1 MVLGKD
7 LGSPAMTLEQWSFIA
22 QIASAVAVIASL
34 IFVGFQ
40 LRRTTEAIR
49 ASSSDA
55 YSGAYTGFVS
65 AIAENADFADIWAR
79 GLKDPR
85 ALTEV
90 EWVRFVAF
98 ASAQFRLYDASRVQ
112 WLRGRLDDEHWYAVE
127 HHALSLGNQPGMA
140 AAWKLR
146 GYWHSPEFRAW
157 FEGLESADA
166 PRPYARD

>member
-1 MVLGKD
+1 
-7 LGSPAMTLEQWSFIA
+7 MTLEQASFIA
-22 QIASAVAVIASL
+22 QIVSAIAVIASL

-55 YSGAYTGFVS
+55 YSGAYTQFVQ
-65 AIAENADFADIWAR
+65 AIVENADFADIWSR

-112 WLRGRLDDEHWYAVE
+112 WLRGRLDDEHWFAVE
-127 HHALSLGNQPGMA
+127 QHALSFGNQPGMA
-140 AAWKLR
+140 DAWR
-146 GYWHSPEFRAW
+146 IRSHWHSPEFRAW
-157 FEGLESADA
+157 FESL
-166 PRPYARD
+166 PRDEATQPYARD